1 MISSPSLIQLRQ
13 SFAEIRLKEITQY
26 PKTQFEL
33 SDLKH
38 LLRFRHHP
46 LDPSVT
52 TVRDTN
58 SLHQSKANST
68 LSNLSGVKRRLQQG
82 SLSLNLVAGDSSVPN
97 EVFFTMH
104 HQFSRYLIKY
114 PNGVEIRTIL
124 TLTWFYPRSRY
135 ISVRIYA
142 GPPRSDIYS
151 DFVTTLWIP

>member
-1 MISSPSLIQLRQ
+1 MISSPSLIRLRQ

-26 PKTQFEL
+26 LQTQFEL
-33 SDLKH
+33 SNLKH
-38 LLRFRHHP
+38 LIRFRHHP

-114 PNGVEIRTIL
+114 PNRVETRLIL
-124 TLTWFYPRSRY
+124 TFTWVKWCIHRFLLEP
-135 ISVRIYA
+135 
-142 GPPRSDIYS
+142 
-151 DFVTTLWIP
+151 